1 MGVQSQDKPCLGKCA
16 APFSVGNILISIST
30 PLVLFLYLH
39 TAHND
44 LQTSNLKRKLSAR
57 TYKGL
62 EVPNLISHLPFGKEN
77 SLEKLAMQLG

>member
-1 MGVQSQDKPCLGKCA
+1 MA

-30 PLVLFLYLH
+30 PLVLFLFYSH

-44 LQTSNLKRKLSAR
+44 LQSSNLERKLNAR

-77 SLEKLAMQLG
+77 SLEKLAVQLG